1 MYLMD
6 YVMKKIIGSSKVISM
21 VLALILTH
29 PSYSQESKD
38 YDVTNMD
45 GVISALYASISGEK
59 GEPRQWDMFSDL
71 FAPDAKLIPTVKNQE
86 GKVGYRYWTPDG
98 YKEQAGSY
106 LVENGFHEVEIYRVT
121 EEYGPIMH
129 IFSTY
134 ESRHSKNDAEPFSR
148 GINSIQ
154 MLNDGVRW
162 WILNIFWSSE
172 SPENPLPTKY
182 LPH

>member
-1 MYLMD
+1 
-6 YVMKKIIGSSKVISM
+6 MKKINNLTTVLSLGICLFITSPSSG
-21 VLALILTH
+21 
-29 PSYSQESKD
+29 QENNQ
-38 YDVTNMD
+38 YDVTSLD

-71 FAPDAKLIPTVKNQE
+71 FAPDAKLIPSGKNQE

-98 YKEQAGSY
+98 YKEQAGNY
-106 LVENGFHEVEIYRVT
+106 LVENGFHEVEIFRVT
-121 EEYGPIMH
+121 EEYGPIVH

-134 ESRHSKNDAEPFSR
+134 ESRTSINDTEPFAR

-154 MLNDGVRW
+154 LLNDGERW
-162 WILNIFWSSE
+162 WILNIFWSAE
-172 SPENPLPTKY
+172 TKENPLPTKY